1 MQFVCCVCLCA
12 QAAAAT
18 DSPCDPVVEA
28 LGSGV
33 DGPVR
38 AIASVRRGDAYQ
50 LYIAG
55 KFNTAGG
62 ELMNNIAMWDGVG
75 WNAYRFLPFEP
86 PTIGVPGS
94 RGISALEPIPNPFDP
109 KSPDEFIMLGGDL
122 LLGDS
127 DSVRVFFP
135 MEASITGSPVPQF
148 DTEVQGFGICD
159 IAFGPVGG
167 TSTFALAGD
176 FSAVN
181 GEPIERIAQRS
192 TILEADWQS
201 VVNSSFASGSVACVE
216 FIDDKAFG
224 AGLYFSGLFERPG
237 IDGPICNSICRWDG
251 EAFYPLDSGLTGPV
265 GAPSPATTMTFG
277 DIGEGPSLYVAG
289 TFTLAGAA
297 EANGIARWDGSAWHA
312 LGGGR
317 PPLLGQP
324 SVSALAIFDDG
335 SGPALYAAP
344 AFPGPIARWD
354 GEQWQDFSAESDGTV
369 YTMAVH
375 DDGSGEALYVGGDFA
390 VIGDTEVSGIA
401 RIRGCAAPCPGDV
414 TSDGTVDLADLNL
427 VLANFGQ
434 TTTDGDT
441 DGDGVVNLI
450 DLNAVLANF
459 GSAC

>member
-1 MQFVCCVCLCA
+1 MARSRERRCTREVQFVCCVCLCA
-12 QAAAAT
+12 QAAVAT

-265 GAPSPATTMTFG
+265 ALRAP
-277 DIGEGPSLYVAG
+277 
-289 TFTLAGAA
+289 
-297 EANGIARWDGSAWHA
+297 
-312 LGGGR
+312 
-317 PPLLGQP
+317 PPP
-324 SVSALAIFDDG
+324 
-335 SGPALYAAP
+335 
-344 AFPGPIARWD
+344 
-354 GEQWQDFSAESDGTV
+354 
-369 YTMAVH
+369 
-375 DDGSGEALYVGGDFA
+375 
-390 VIGDTEVSGIA
+390 
-401 RIRGCAAPCPGDV
+401 
-414 TSDGTVDLADLNL
+414 
-427 VLANFGQ
+427 
-434 TTTDGDT
+434 
-441 DGDGVVNLI
+441 
-450 DLNAVLANF
+450 
-459 GSAC
+459 